1 MIKWYNIQ
9 KEIIIK
15 GYIMRKA
22 FTMIELVFVI
32 VIIGILS
39 AIAIPK
45 FVATRDDATLTKA
58 KTTLASVR
66 SAITQEAQR
75 RQMEG
80 NYTPIFSLSTTGQLA
95 NNANIFDYFDGSTT
109 NTRVLN
115 YPIKSCKTNSSTG
128 CWQLATKGTA
138 GANGAAGTPEDYWYV
153 FPKAVYSSN
162 GGGVAK
168 VVFRLQNNRFFCYE
182 PLPANQ
188 KMCELLEH

>member
-1 MIKWYNIQ
+1 
-9 KEIIIK
+9 
-15 GYIMRKA
+15 MRKA

-58 KTTLASVR
+58 MTTLASVR

-80 NYTPIFSLSTTGQLA
+80 NYKLIFSLTTTSGANGADIFDHFDGNTTGP
-95 NNANIFDYFDGSTT
+95 
-109 NTRVLN
+109 RVLN
-115 YPIKSCKTNSSTG
+115 YPMKSCKTNSSTG
-128 CWQLATKGTA
+128 CWQLA
-138 GANGAAGTPEDYWYV
+138 GANGAPGAPEDYWYV
-153 FPKAVYSSN
+153 FPKGVYSGN

-168 VVFRLQNNRFFCYE
+168 VVFRLQNNRFFCNE
-182 PLPANQ
+182 TLPVNK